1 MKKGKIDLPKP
12 NQIYPKS
19 LVIRSA
25 KLIDSEPINDRE
37 KTLYNIN
44 TRKMPYEHFALK
56 KDSIDVVTLRE
67 LKEVAKVIGMHR
79 YSRLSKE
86 LLLDGMYVH
95 FCFEYN
101 PVCFKCGF
109 DRNNDSSWNISND
122 IYNLIGI
129 LCYNETNKLRC
140 KGCLESIRY
149 IFS

>member
-1 MKKGKIDLPKP
+1 MNTKSKKQDAESVKI
-12 NQIYPKS
+12 
-19 LVIRSA
+19 
-25 KLIDSEPINDRE
+25 
-37 KTLYNIN
+37 
-44 TRKMPYEHFALK
+44 LK
-56 KDSIDVVTLRE
+56 KIKIFFKTIIKKTGDIKEFIDVVRLRE
-67 LKEVAKVIGMHR
+67 LKVVARAIHMRG
-79 YSRLSKE
+79 YSRLTKQ

-140 KGCLESIRY
+140 KGCLEPIR
-149 IFS
+149 